1 MGCGELM
8 FFQPYGEGWKRSR
21 RILHPH
27 IHPNAI
33 AQYREIQETAARTFT
48 LAVLET
54 EPSPAILSDLIRMD
68 FAATILKI
76 VYGISI
82 KTKDEKDVY
91 ISVPNKLTEMIVEA
105 GTPGRFF
112 VDGLD
117 FRAFL
122 CIA

>member
-27 IHPNAI
+27 IHPNA
-33 AQYREIQETAARTFT
+33 AARTFT